1 MFKLGINILRLFLT
15 LQHYFSENYIMF
27 PPQSLVSAWN
37 NCQDVYL
44 LYNYTSIL
52 LHNTFFHSSNVKYE
66 LYLKARKNQF
76 SWVSIKPVI
85 QWYSDVSQ
93 CTLWLPYSHTIVPYF
108 KEYNDIVSKNDHF
121 PCYSLKLIFYCKGR
135 IVQEINFCLY
145 VAVKCRVNKIWISD
159 PNIPDHIM
167 HYLTAVILKKH
178 KNKLLLSCQEQT
190 DGMMRCLH
198 I

>member
-1 MFKLGINILRLFLT
+1 MFKLGINILRLFLHCNIT
-15 LQHYFSENYIMF
+15 LVRITSF

-37 NCQDVYL
+37 NYQDVYL

-76 SWVSIKPVI
+76 SWVSIKPAI

-108 KEYNDIVSKNDHF
+108 KEYTDIVSKNDHF
-121 PCYSLKLIFYCKGR
+121 PCYSLKLILYCKGR

-145 VAVKCRVNKIWISD
+145 VAVKYRVNKIWIR
-159 PNIPDHIM
+159 P
-167 HYLTAVILKKH
+167 HYA
-178 KNKLLLSCQEQT
+178 LSNSRDFEET
-190 DGMMRCLH
+190 
-198 I
+198 